1 MEVLRHLR
9 PLGRLTLVLAAATLF
24 ASPLEAQRSGR
35 GEPPPA
41 APGPNW
47 PVKTREHVDLWFHAF
62 ALLQDDTAA
71 VPIFDRGY
79 RERITV
85 LKNARGLYTGF
96 DAARDEL
103 ARTGAPHLMGAQFI
117 ALYFGTWDD
126 MQQAFTYFL
135 RAEGDPRSAGRNS
148 EVAGIIAFLAAQ
160 FPRPADREWA
170 RKFIEALADER
181 EKFHRA
187 WWLEQLRAR
196 EPALAAADSLWQQS
210 WRPKLQ
216 GYLNYTRQTGGD
228 LILSLVLGGEGRA
241 VPAGARANQYAVAF
255 PTTADSAA
263 VLLYAFAHEA
273 AGAIAQVAVD
283 DNLTPAQQR
292 SGLGAQYGSA
302 GLVRGGAMLIQQFM
316 PELAEGYARWY
327 LAQAGRAAPEANA
340 LAALA
345 EAFPM
350 PDLMIESMK
359 RQIALSA
366 QGI

>member
-9 PLGRLTLVLAAATLF
+9 PLGRLSLVVAAATLL
-24 ASPLEAQRSGR
+24 ASPLEAQRRGR
-35 GEPPPA
+35 GDALPA
-41 APGPNW
+41 TPTATW
-47 PVKTREHVDLWFHAF
+47 PVKTREHVDLWLHGF

-85 LKNARGLYTGF
+85 IKNGRGLYTAF

-103 ARTGAPHLMGAQFI
+103 ARTGATHLLNAQFL
-117 ALYFGTWDD
+117 ALYFGTWEE

-135 RAEGDPRSAGRNS
+135 RAEGNPRSSSNR
-148 EVAGIIAFLAAQ
+148 EVQGIIAFLAAQ

-170 RKFIEALADER
+170 GKFIAALADER
-181 EKFHRA
+181 EQFHRA
-187 WWLEQLRAR
+187 WWLDQFRTR
-196 EPALAAADSLWQQS
+196 EPALAAADSLWQEA

-216 GYLNYTRQTGGD
+216 GFLNYTRQTGGD

-241 VPAGARANQYAVAF
+241 VPAGARTNQYAVAF
-255 PTTADSAA
+255 PSTPDSAA
-263 VLLYAFAHEA
+263 VLLYVFVHEA
-273 AGAIAQVAVD
+273 AGAIAKVAVD

-292 SGLGAQYGSA
+292 AGLGDQYGSA
-302 GLVRGGAMLIQQFM
+302 GLVRGGALLLEQFL
-316 PELAEGYARWY
+316 PEVAEGYARWY
-327 LAQAGRAAPEANA
+327 LAQAGRPAPEGSA

-350 PDLMIESMK
+350 PDVMIESMK
-359 RQIALSA
+359 RQIALAA

>member
-1 MEVLRHLR
+1 MEVLRYVR

-24 ASPLEAQRSGR
+24 ASPLEAQRRGR
-35 GEPPPA
+35 GETPPA
-41 APGPNW
+41 APAPNW
-47 PVKTREHVDLWFHAF
+47 PVKTREHVDLWFHGF

-85 LKNARGLYTGF
+85 LKNTRGLYTAF
-96 DAARDEL
+96 DTARDEL
-103 ARTGAPHLMGAQFI
+103 ARSGASYLMNAQFI
-117 ALYFGTWDD
+117 ALYFGTWDE

-135 RAEGDPRSAGRNS
+135 RANGNPNSANNS

-170 RKFIEALADER
+170 KKFIEALADER

-187 WWLEQLRAR
+187 WWLEQIRAR
-196 EPALAAADSLWQQS
+196 EPAMAVADTLWQKA

-241 VPAGARANQYAVAF
+241 VPAGARANQYAVAY
-255 PTTADSAA
+255 PSSPDSAA

-273 AGAIAQVAVD
+273 AGAIANVAVD

-292 SGLGAQYGSA
+292 AGLGAQYGSA
-302 GLVRGGAMLIQQFM
+302 GLVRGGALLIQQFM
-316 PELAEGYARWY
+316 PELAEDYARWY
-327 LAQAGRAAPEANA
+327 LAQAGRPIPQESA

-350 PDLMIESMK
+350 PDIMIESMK

>member
-9 PLGRLTLVLAAATLF
+9 PLGRLSLVVAVTTLL
-24 ASPLEAQRSGR
+24 ASPLEAQRRGR
-35 GEPPPA
+35 GDAPTAPPA
-41 APGPNW
+41 PTW

-79 RERITV
+79 RERLTV
-85 LKNARGLYTGF
+85 VKNARGQYTAF

-103 ARTGAPHLMGAQFI
+103 ARSGSAHLLDAQFL
-117 ALYFGTWDD
+117 ALYFGSWDE

-135 RAEGDPRSAGRNS
+135 RAEGDPRRSNNR
-148 EVAGIIAFLAAQ
+148 EVQGIIAFLAAQ

-170 RKFIEALADER
+170 RKFVEALADER

-187 WWLEQLRAR
+187 WWLEQFRAR
-196 EPALAAADSLWQQS
+196 EGALAAADSLWQQD

-228 LILSLVLGGEGRA
+228 LVLSLVLGGEGRA
-241 VPAGARANQYAVAF
+241 VPAGARSNQFAVAF
-255 PTTADSAA
+255 PTTSDSAA

-273 AGAIAQVAVD
+273 AGAIAKVAVD

-292 SGLGAQYGSA
+292 AGLGTQYGGA
-302 GLVRGGAMLIQQFM
+302 GLVRGGALLIQQFM

-327 LAQAGRAAPEANA
+327 LAQAGRAAPAGSALDA
-340 LAALA
+340 LAD
-345 EAFPM
+345 AFPM
-350 PDLMIESMK
+350 PEVMIESMK

>member
-9 PLGRLTLVLAAATLF
+9 PLGRLSLVVAATTLF
-24 ASPLEAQRSGR
+24 ASPLEAQRRGR
-35 GEPPPA
+35 GEAPPVAPA
-41 APGPNW
+41 PNW
-47 PVKTREHVDLWFHAF
+47 PLKTREHVDLWLHAF
-62 ALLQDDTAA
+62 ALLQDDTAS

-79 RERITV
+79 RERMTV
-85 LKNARGLYTGF
+85 LKNARGLYTAF
-96 DAARDEL
+96 DAARDDL
-103 ARTGAPHLMGAQFI
+103 ARSGASHLLDAQFI
-117 ALYFGTWDD
+117 ALYFGSWEE

-135 RAEGDPRSAGRNS
+135 RAEGDPRRSNNR
-148 EVAGIIAFLAAQ
+148 EVQGIIAFLGAQ
-160 FPRPADREWA
+160 FPRPADRDWA
-170 RKFIEALADER
+170 KKLIDALGDER

-196 EPALAAADSLWQQS
+196 EPALAATDSLWQQA

-228 LILSLVLGGEGRA
+228 LILSLVLGAEGRA
-241 VPAGARANQYAVAF
+241 VPAGARSNQFAVAF
-255 PTTADSAA
+255 PATSDSAA
-263 VLLYAFAHEA
+263 VLLYYFAHEA
-273 AGAIAQVAVD
+273 AGAIAKVAVD

-292 SGLGAQYGSA
+292 AGLGNQYGSA
-302 GLVRGGAMLIQQFM
+302 GLVRGGALLIQQFM
-316 PELAEGYARWY
+316 PELTEGYARWY
-327 LAQAGRAAPEANA
+327 LMQAGRAVPEGSA
-340 LAALA
+340 LVALA